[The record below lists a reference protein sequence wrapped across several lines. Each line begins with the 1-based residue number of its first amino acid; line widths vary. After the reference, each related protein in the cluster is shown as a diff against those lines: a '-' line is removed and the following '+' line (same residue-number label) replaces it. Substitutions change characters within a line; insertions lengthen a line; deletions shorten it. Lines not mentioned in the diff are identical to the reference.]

1 MKIEKLIL
9 YIVLILSIY
18 NIIVKN
24 DNNHFSLKTDI
35 IQNNISTQCSIQ
47 IQYDSVPCFSVK
59 IYHRK

>member
-47 IQYDSVPCFSVK
+47 IQYDSVPCIIVQ
-59 IYHRK
+59 IYHGK